1 MYRPFEISNNNYEGE
16 IARMCVA
23 LIKHDDFTIEEIN
36 EPNTMAIIQM
46 EIEDFFNDA
55 EECGSSDWFY
65 LRMGILS
72 SMGRPSI
79 YSKEK
84 NKYNERFHKETT

>member
-1 MYRPFEISNNNYEGE
+1 MIKSFNNSNYEGE
-16 IARMCVA
+16 IARMCTA
-23 LIKHDDFTIEEIN
+23 LMLIDGFTLDEVN
-36 EPNTMAIIQM
+36 EPNTMAIIQR

-65 LRMGILS
+65 LRMGMLS

-84 NKYNERFHKETT
+84 NKYNERFHKETA

>member
-1 MYRPFEISNNNYEGE
+1 MIKSFNNSDYEGE
-16 IARMCVA
+16 ITRMCSA
-23 LIKHDDFTIEEIN
+23 LMKHDGFTLDEVN

-84 NKYNERFHKETT
+84 NKYNERFHKETA

>member
-36 EPNTMAIIQM
+36 EPNTMAIIQI
-46 EIEDFFNDA
+46 EVEDFFNDA

-65 LRMGILS
+65 LRMSILH
-72 SMGRPSI
+72 SMGKPSI